1 MNPFNYLPPT
11 GVNMSSSK
19 EMFAEQISL
28 FDEQIKKTGVTRMN
42 HLLITSLTLDVFLYI
57 HY

>member
-1 MNPFNYLPPT
+1 
-11 GVNMSSSK
+11 MSSSK
-19 EMFAEQISL
+19 EMFTEQISL

-42 HLLITSLTLDVFLYI
+42 HLLITPDVFLYI